1 MTLFLYALLFAL
13 TFVLAAIFAG
23 LETGLVSIDQ
33 LRLENEARHNRRL
46 QPVLRFV
53 QNPDRIFGLTLTG
66 TNICHVILSTL
77 FTVFILR
84 ALLGNVDEDTRQLA
98 TLGLSGVILVFA
110 EIIPKM
116 LFRDYPYSMVT
127 RTFGFT
133 RSAAAVLRPIIS
145 IFNRYNAWLARVL
158 KVENVPL
165 TREDLAYILE
175 QSKSEN
181 KIQQHQKEMLEDA
194 LEFRDLRARNVMIP
208 RTEIVAVEAD
218 TPLDEV
224 IELAR
229 AEGYTRFPIYSD
241 NLDQIIGILII
252 YDLIDRD
259 PKKRTARDYAR
270 EVLFVPE
277 AMDVFALLRE
287 MQAQRKSM
295 VIVVDSYGGTSGL
308 LTVEDILE
316 EIVGEIEDEYD
327 TEEEREVEKVND
339 DTYLVNGF
347 VEVDELNDEYEM
359 DLPHED
365 DYETLAGLII
375 HRLARIPAMG
385 QKLRVGDW
393 DLEVLQVTRRKI
405 QRVKLT
411 RTAR

>member
-1 MTLFLYALLFAL
+1 
-13 TFVLAAIFAG
+13 
-23 LETGLVSIDQ
+23 
-33 LRLENEARHNRRL
+33 
-46 QPVLRFV
+46 
-53 QNPDRIFGLTLTG
+53 
-66 TNICHVILSTL
+66 
-77 FTVFILR
+77 
-84 ALLGNVDEDTRQLA
+84 
-98 TLGLSGVILVFA
+98 
-110 EIIPKM
+110 
-116 LFRDYPYSMVT
+116 
-127 RTFGFT
+127 
-133 RSAAAVLRPIIS
+133 
-145 IFNRYNAWLARVL
+145 
-158 KVENVPL
+158 
-165 TREDLAYILE
+165 
-175 QSKSEN
+175 
-181 KIQQHQKEMLEDA
+181 
-194 LEFRDLRARNVMIP
+194 
-208 RTEIVAVEAD
+208 
-218 TPLDEV
+218 
-224 IELAR
+224 
-229 AEGYTRFPIYSD
+229 
-241 NLDQIIGILII
+241 
-252 YDLIDRD
+252 
-259 PKKRTARDYAR
+259 
-270 EVLFVPE
+270 VPE
-277 AMDVFALLRE
+277 ARDVFALLRE